1 MKTDT
6 DRSQDLVSL
15 RGRIVVVV
23 FTLAVTGCGMRT
35 PLLGNTGSHTAG
47 TGGGASGLH
56 PGTGGSL
63 GGNRDAS
70 TDLGNRDTGTDLGT
84 RDVGTDLVN
93 QADGGLDSR
102 VDGITDGGR
111 DLGNDLG
118 VQRESRPETA
128 PDSEAGDASQ
138 SDGNVK
144 DGSAGS
150 DGNPGDRSDG
160 NARDGRDG
168 AYADGIDAGRD
179 VPTDS
184 SQRDGADGSL
194 DVRPE
199 SGPADLGGAS
209 EVAGRPQLSL
219 LAGTLGG
226 PGAQDG
232 TGAAAQFYFPSGLVS
247 DGAGNLFVADS
258 GNNTIRK
265 IILAT
270 GATTTLAGSPGISGT
285 ADGVGGAAQ
294 FLSPQ
299 GVALDGAGN
308 LFVADSANNTIRKV
322 VIATATVTTVAGS
335 AGRSG
340 TDDGTG
346 MSARFNLPQGV
357 ASDGAGNLFVADSG
371 NHTIRKLALATGA
384 VTTFAGSA
392 GIAGSSDGI
401 GSGARFNFPQRVTSD
416 GAGNLFVADAGN
428 QTIRRVVLAT
438 GDVSTL
444 AGLAGNAGSSDGIGS
459 AARFDEPQAVVSD
472 GAGNLLVADRTNS
485 TIRAIVVATGAV
497 TTLAGSVG
505 LAGDVNGIG
514 SAALFNG
521 LGDVACDGAGNLFVA
536 DTDNHEIRKVVIATR
551 EVATLAGSGQISGS
565 SDGMGQSVR
574 FLSPQG
580 LASDGAGNLFVA
592 DSGNHT
598 IRKLVF
604 ATGEVSTLA
613 GSAGTVGNDDGTGA
627 GARFNSP
634 EGLAYDGTGNLLV
647 ADTANHTIR
656 RVVLATGAVTTLAGR
671 AGVPGSADGTGSS
684 ARFDAPVALASDGA
698 SNLYVADSA
707 NHTIRK
713 VGLADGAVTTLA
725 GLAGSPGSDDG
736 TGSTARFTTPFGVA
750 CDGAGV
756 LFVADTGNSAIRMVV
771 LSTAAVTTLAGLA
784 GSSGNYDGMGSAA
797 RFSTPGAMAYA
808 STGDLFV
815 ADSDKNTIRK
825 IHIPTQFVTTVV
837 GSPGRWEVILGPLPA
852 EIASPAGL
860 ALAPSGDLV
869 IADQHENALLL
880 AHF

>member
-1 MKTDT
+1 MQTDT
-6 DRSQDLVSL
+6 NRSLDLVSL
-15 RGRIVVVV
+15 CGCIVLVA
-23 FTLAVTGCGMRT
+23 FTLAVMGCGMRT
-35 PLLGNTGSHTAG
+35 PLLHNADSNAAG
-47 TGGGASGLH
+47 TGGGTRGPF

-63 GGNRDAS
+63 GGSRDAGNDVVNRDAK
-70 TDLGNRDTGTDLGT
+70 
-84 RDVGTDLVN
+84 TDLVN
-93 QADGGLDSR
+93 QEDVGLDSR
-102 VDGITDGGR
+102 SDGIADGRR
-111 DLGNDLG
+111 DSGNDLG
-118 VQRESRPETA
+118 TERQSPPETA
-128 PDSEAGDASQ
+128 PDGEARDASQ

-144 DGSAGS
+144 DGSTGS

-160 NARDGRDG
+160 MVRDGSDG
-168 AYADGIDAGRD
+168 AFKDGSDAGQD
-179 VPTDS
+179 APTDG

-194 DVRPE
+194 DARPE
-199 SGPADLGGAS
+199 GGPADTGDAS
-209 EVAGRPQLSL
+209 EVAGPPQLSV

-232 TGAAAQFYFPSGLVS
+232 TGATAQFYFPSGLVS

-270 GATTTLAGSPGISGT
+270 GATTTLAGSPGISGA
-285 ADGVGGAAQ
+285 ADGVGGEAQ
-294 FLSPQ
+294 FFSPQ
-299 GVALDGAGN
+299 GLALDGAGN

-346 MSARFNLPQGV
+346 TSAQFTSPQGV
-357 ASDGAGNLFVADSG
+357 ASDGAGNLLVADSG
-371 NHTIRKLALATGA
+371 NHTIRKLVLGTGA

-401 GSGARFNFPQRVTSD
+401 GSAARFHSPQRVTSD

-428 QTIRRVVLAT
+428 HTIRVIVLAT
-438 GDVSTL
+438 GEVGTL

-459 AARFDEPQAVVSD
+459 AARFYGPQAVASD

-485 TIRAIVVATGAV
+485 TIRSIVIATGAV

-505 LAGDVNGIG
+505 LAGDLNGLG
-514 SAALFNG
+514 TDALFNG
-521 LGDVACDGAGNLFVA
+521 PGDVACDGAGHLFVA
-536 DTDNHEIRKVVIATR
+536 DTDNHQIRFVVVATR
-551 EVATLAGSGQISGS
+551 WVATLAGSAEISGS
-565 SDGMGQSVR
+565 SDGIWPSVR
-574 FLSPQG
+574 FSSPQG

-613 GSAGTVGNDDGTGA
+613 GSAGNVGNDDGTGA

-647 ADTANHTIR
+647 ADTANHAIR

-684 ARFDAPVALASDGA
+684 ARFNAPVALASDGA
-698 SNLYVADSA
+698 GNLYVADSA

-725 GLAGSPGSDDG
+725 GLAGNPGSDDG

-750 CDGAGV
+750 SDGAGV
-756 LFVADTGNSAIRMVV
+756 LFVADSGNSTVRMVI
-771 LSTAAVTTLAGLA
+771 LSSAAVTTLAGLA
-784 GSSGNYDGMGSAA
+784 GSSGNDDGMGSAA
-797 RFSTPGAMAYA
+797 RFSTPGAMVYA

-825 IHIPTQFVTTVV
+825 IQIATQFVTTVV

-860 ALAPSGDLV
+860 ALLPSGDLV